1 MYDTN
6 KLIQASTRSLNLFIC
21 FGELSLKLLPLYAA
35 LFIPLSA
42 TAQQEQPD
50 EVIEVRGEQREIVLP
65 SEQEVEGVF
74 GANEQLQD
82 IPRSATVI
90 TESLLREANID
101 DLHDI
106 AKFAPNSHAAAGFG
120 NPSLPSMRGQLGEL
134 FTGGMRRQAGNNGL
148 GIPLSLNAY
157 ESMVVV
163 KGAPPV
169 MLGTTQR
176 VGGFVNLLPKR
187 ARTDTSRTELKAR
200 VGEWDQY
207 RWQADHNTVI
217 EEDRQAF
224 RASVEVIDEGSFYD
238 YTHLR
243 SDDLLLAYEWTPSN
257 STRWSLNFEYYDVD
271 WTDNAGINR
280 PTQDLIDANLY
291 ITGQGQQPNGSYV
304 PGAGAVISP
313 TGLVAIDR
321 STVLTDPL
329 DTNTAETYLLHSVI
343 EQQLNS
349 DWLLLNRS
357 YYQYLEREGINQNSF
372 VEIVDG
378 AHTFEHRVELHYGD
392 NTSFG
397 ANLRYNDV
405 LGYSQFTTE
414 ADNPIDLTG
423 SLDQR
428 RIPLTPEQQARLVEL
443 RPNLFVSPGAQYD
456 LNNDGVG
463 DFNLSDTTDS
473 TSYQWGLFAQQK
485 WAVTKQFRL
494 TLGLRADYY
503 DVEARDPLAP
513 AGVTAKQD
521 SHSDWLTAASLAAQ
535 YNWKPDLVVYAT
547 AYDSDSTSNSMAGG
561 NVLNAAGVIDSQNF
575 ATENRLYEVGVKYAP
590 SGARWYADAVWF
602 DQTRSLRNRDGSN
615 SGIAS
620 EGVELQWHYRHE
632 QGYWVTLSASY
643 IDAYWDDSASFQGTR
658 QVADAFDNSRPDI
671 IAGTGVGSP
680 SFTIFPASNQQLQ
693 GVPEVQASAVAG
705 WQVSDAWSLGGD
717 VSYTKSYPLDFL
729 QTVMIRDQ
737 HQLNLHTQYRFTPRL
752 SARLDVINVTDQD
765 NWAPVFEGG
774 YFGATLAFP
783 SLPRHAQ
790 LSLSYRF

>member
-1 MYDTN
+1 M
-6 KLIQASTRSLNLFIC
+6 KIQ
-21 FGELSLKLLPLYAA
+21 
-35 LFIPLSA
+35 PLSA
-42 TAQQEQPD
+42 AIHIALSASASAQQQQQPD
-50 EVIEVRGEQREIVLP
+50 EIIEVRGEQREIVLP
-65 SEQEVEGVF
+65 SEQAVAGLF
-74 GANEQLQD
+74 GANDQLQD
-82 IPRSATVI
+82 IPRAATVI
-90 TESLLREANID
+90 TESLLRDANID

-134 FTGGMRRQAGNNGL
+134 FSGGMRRQAGNNGL

-157 ESMVVV
+157 DNIAVV

-187 ARTDTSRTELKAR
+187 ARTDEDRTELRAR
-200 VGEWDQY
+200 LGEWQQY
-207 RWQADHNTVI
+207 RWQADHNAVI
-217 EEDRQAF
+217 VEGEQAF
-224 RASVEVIDEGSFYD
+224 RASVEVIDEDSFYD

-243 SDDLLLAYEWTPSN
+243 SDDLTLAYEWTPSA
-257 STRWSLNFEYYDVD
+257 STRWSLNFEYYNVD

-280 PTQDLIDANLY
+280 PTQALIDDNLY
-291 ITGQGQQPNGSYV
+291 ITGQGQQPNGSFV

-313 TGLVAIDR
+313 TGQVEIDR

-329 DTNTAETYLLHSVI
+329 DTNTAETYLIHSVV
-343 EQQLNS
+343 EQQLAS
-349 DWLLLNRS
+349 DWLLVNRS

-378 AHTFEHRVELHYGD
+378 AHTFEHRVELHYQDHTTVGV
-392 NTSFG
+392 
-397 ANLRYNDV
+397 NLRYNDV

-423 SLDQR
+423 TLAQR

-443 RPNLFVSPGAQYD
+443 RPGVFVSPGAQYD

-473 TSYQWGLFAQQK
+473 TSYQWGIFAQQQ
-485 WAVTKQFRL
+485 WAATEQLRFTV
-494 TLGLRADYY
+494 GVRADYY
-503 DVEARDPLAP
+503 DVEARDPIAP
-513 AGVTAKQD
+513 AGQTAKQD
-521 SHSDWLTAASLAAQ
+521 SHSDWLTAANVAVQ
-535 YNWKPDLVVYAT
+535 YYWSPDLTFFAT
-547 AYDSDSTSNSMAGG
+547 AYESDSTSNSMAGG
-561 NVLNAAGVIDSQNF
+561 NVLNAAGVIDPQNF
-575 ATENRLYEVGVKYAP
+575 ATENSLYEVGVKYAP
-590 SGARWYADAVWF
+590 AGARWYADAVWF

-620 EGVELQWHYRHE
+620 EGIELQWHYRHE
-632 QGYWVTLSASY
+632 QGFWATLAASY
-643 IDAYWDDSASFQGTR
+643 IDAYWDNSASFQGTR

-671 IAGTGVGSP
+671 INGTGAGSP
-680 SFTIFPASNQQLQ
+680 GFTAFAASNQQLQ
-693 GVPEVQASAVAG
+693 GVPEVQASAVVG
-705 WQVSDAWSLGGD
+705 WQIDESWSIGGD
-717 VSYTKSYPLDFL
+717 VSYTKAYPLDFL

-737 HQLNLHTQYRFTPRL
+737 HHLNLHAQYQITPRL
-752 SARLDVINVTDQD
+752 QARLDVINVTDQD

-790 LSLSYRF
+790 LSFSYRF

>member
-1 MYDTN
+1 M
-6 KLIQASTRSLNLFIC
+6 RSLNLFSR
-21 FGELSLKLLPLYAA
+21 FGEIALKLIPFYAF
-35 LFIPLSA
+35 LIVPLSA
-42 TAQQEQPD
+42 AAQQEQPD
-50 EVIEVRGEQREIVLP
+50 EIIEVRGEQREIVLP

-74 GANEQLQD
+74 GASEQLQA
-82 IPRSATVI
+82 IPRAATVI

-157 ESMVVV
+157 EGILVV

-176 VGGFVNLLPKR
+176 VGGFVNLLPKQ
-187 ARTDTSRTELKAR
+187 ARTDESRTELRAR
-200 VGEWDQY
+200 FGEWDQK
-207 RWQADHNTVI
+207 RWLADHNAVI
-217 EEDRQAF
+217 EQGRQAF
-224 RASVEVIDEGSFYD
+224 RASVEVVDEGSFYD

-243 SDDLLLAYEWTPSN
+243 SDDLLLAYEWAPSN
-257 STRWSLNFEYYDVD
+257 DTSWSLSFEYYDVD

-280 PTQDLIDANLY
+280 PTQALIDSNLY
-291 ITGQGQQPNGSYV
+291 ITGQGQQPNGSFV

-313 TGLVAIDR
+313 TGQVEIDR

-329 DTNTAETYLLHSVI
+329 DTNNAETYLLHSVL
-343 EQQLNS
+343 EQQLDS
-349 DWLLLNRS
+349 DWLLVNRT

-378 AHTFEHRVELHYGD
+378 AHTLEHRIEFHYLD
-392 NTSFG
+392 NTVLG
-397 ANLRYNDV
+397 ANVRYNDV

-423 SLDQR
+423 SLEQR
-428 RIPLTPEQQARLVEL
+428 RIPLTPAQQARLVEL
-443 RPNLFVSPGAQYD
+443 RPGLFVSPGAQYD
-456 LNNDGVG
+456 LDGDGVG

-473 TSYQWGLFAQQK
+473 TSYQWGLFAQQQWMLTDK
-485 WAVTKQFRL
+485 LSF

-513 AGVTAKQD
+513 AGATAKQD
-521 SHSDWLTAASLAAQ
+521 SHSDWLTAASFAAQ
-535 YNWKPDLVVYAT
+535 YNWTPDLMVYAT

-561 NVLNAAGVIDSQNF
+561 NVLNAAGEIDSQNF
-575 ATENRLYEVGVKYAP
+575 ATENRLYELGVKYAP

-615 SGIAS
+615 SGIAT

-632 QGYWVTLSASY
+632 HGYWLTLAASY
-643 IDAYWDDSASFQGTR
+643 IDAHWDQSAAFQGTG
-658 QVADAFDNSRPDI
+658 QIADAFDNSRPDLI
-671 IAGTGVGSP
+671 IGTGIGSP
-680 SFTIFPASNQQLQ
+680 SFTAFAASNQQLQ
-693 GVPEVQASAVAG
+693 GVPEVQANAVAG
-705 WQVSDAWSLGGD
+705 WQITETWSVGGD
-717 VSYTKSYPLDFL
+717 LSYTKSYPLDFL

-737 HQLNLHTQYRFTPRL
+737 HQLNLHTQYRFTPEF
-752 SARLDVINVTDQD
+752 SARLDINNVTDQE

-790 LSLSYRF
+790 LTLSYRF